1 MQTQVVHQRK
11 QSLPWIPMI
20 VAALLVAA
28 TAFGV
33 QSALRDRGTTVG
45 PAPVVVDTSVNGIAG
60 PTHGM
65 HRPADVKS
73 GGATGSSGLGEAAV
87 DVHAREWTA
96 PQATGRD
103 PALKATITRIEQA
116 R

>member
-1 MQTQVVHQRK
+1 MQTHVVHQRK

-33 QSALRDRGTTVG
+33 QSALRGRGTTIG
-45 PAPVVVDTSVNGIAG
+45 PTPVVVDWSVNGIAG

-65 HRPADVKS
+65 HRPTEVQ
-73 GGATGSSGLGEAAV
+73 
-87 DVHAREWTA
+87 ARGWTA
-96 PQATGRD
+96 PQPAGRD

>member
-1 MQTQVVHQRK
+1 MQAQVVHQRK
-11 QSLPWIPMI
+11 QSIPWFLII

-28 TAFGV
+28 TTLGV
-33 QSALRDRGTTVG
+33 QSALRDRGSTVA
-45 PAPVVVDTSVNGIAG
+45 PTPVVVDWSVNGIAG

-65 HRPADVKS
+65 HRPADVQ
-73 GGATGSSGLGEAAV
+73 TR
-87 DVHAREWTA
+87 DRTA